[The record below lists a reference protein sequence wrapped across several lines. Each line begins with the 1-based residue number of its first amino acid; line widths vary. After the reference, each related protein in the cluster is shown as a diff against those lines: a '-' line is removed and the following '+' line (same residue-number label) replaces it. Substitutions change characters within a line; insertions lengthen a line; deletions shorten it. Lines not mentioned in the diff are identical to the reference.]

1 MIQGWNK
8 VEQAPDYPITEG
20 ETGNTRISILDLIL
34 ILLNR
39 KWFLIIG
46 MSLISVSAVITVLLL
61 DSEYRAVGVVL
72 PSKQKMGSPL
82 GSLMGDVPLGG
93 LLKSFDFLGQG
104 DNNQFLTILESRR
117 LADIVVDRFDLLHH
131 YGFSG
136 KRKFY
141 YEDLLRE
148 YHEQVKVEE
157 DNMENIRISVT
168 DTNAQFA
175 ADMVNFIIDQ
185 LDSISYQISQES
197 ARGSLAFFEKRL
209 DIIRKDLDSTHHA
222 FADFQIKHNF
232 IDMETQVKASVETL
246 AGIEAEA
253 MAADIQG
260 EILSNTFGNNERMNE
275 MKRKKTVLD
284 RRVKDYMLKGG
295 GSLVLPLTKTPELA
309 IQYAY
314 LYRDVKVNETLYS
327 YILQMYEQAKFRE
340 ANNSPVVTV
349 LERAKPAE
357 KRSSPK
363 RMVVCLL
370 AFFAG
375 FGILSSWVLIQNWY
389 LGQKSA
395 RSASYHKLRSL
406 SAHFRPVR

>member
-1 MIQGWNK
+1 MQGSNK
-8 VEQAPDYPITEG
+8 VHEAPEYPVSGSEF
-20 ETGNTRISILDLIL
+20 GNTRISILDLVL
-34 ILLNR
+34 ILLDR
-39 KWFLIIG
+39 KWFLLGG
-46 MSLISVSAVITVLLL
+46 MFLISAAAVATVLFL
-61 DSEYRAVGVVL
+61 DSHYKAVGIVL

-104 DNNQFLTILESRR
+104 DNNQFLTILDSRR
-117 LADIVVDRFDLLHH
+117 LADIVVDRFDLKHH
-131 YGFSG
+131 YGFHK

-141 YEDLLRE
+141 YEDLLRA
-148 YHEQVKVEE
+148 YHREVEVEE

-175 ADMVNFIIDQ
+175 ADMANFIIDQ
-185 LDSISYQISQES
+185 LDSISYQISQQS

-209 DIIRKDLDSTHHA
+209 NLIKKTLDSTHHA
-222 FADFQIKHNF
+222 FADFQIEHNF

-275 MKRKKTVLD
+275 MKRKKGVLD
-284 RRVKDYMLKGG
+284 RRVKDYMQKGG

-327 YILQMYEQAKFRE
+327 FILQMYEQAKFRE

-363 RMVVCLL
+363 RLVVCLL
-370 AFFAG
+370 AFFSG
-375 FGILSSWVLIQNWY
+375 FAVLSSWVLIQHWY
-389 LGQKSA
+389 LGQKTA
-395 RSASYHKLRSL
+395 RTDSYHKLRRL